1 MSQTD
6 SKYVLL
12 SKANKKEESA
22 MKQRL
27 YRFFVIFP
35 VVLCLLFCGCVLPDD
50 GGCRI
55 VMRFSGAVVAVPVSM
70 FRQQWRY

>member
-1 MSQTD
+1 
-6 SKYVLL
+6 
-12 SKANKKEESA
+12 